1 MLGSCPGNAAY
12 TYLLRRTVAPFH
24 DILRCGGAG
33 SPSRIPAAAVVAYAA
48 TPLSSVPPGTSL
60 ETPHAPGG
68 LVGTKAQAHNI
79 ELVL

>member
-1 MLGSCPGNAAY
+1 MMICPTDRVPGQ
-12 TYLLRRTVAPFH
+12 TPLTRQCFLLLYLL
-24 DILRCGGAG
+24 
-33 SPSRIPAAAVVAYAA
+33 SAAAVVAYAA

-79 ELVL
+79 ELVLYQP